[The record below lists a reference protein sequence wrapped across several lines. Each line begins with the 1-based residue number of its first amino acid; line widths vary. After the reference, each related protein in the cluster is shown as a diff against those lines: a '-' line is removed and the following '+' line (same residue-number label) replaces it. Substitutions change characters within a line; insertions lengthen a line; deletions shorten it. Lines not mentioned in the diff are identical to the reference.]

1 MRKPK
6 STSPIRQLVAA
17 ALAAAMGLAATASSV
32 AAEAA
37 SDSVAVA
44 GEKPAIATS
53 AISVSPRFNIGTM
66 LVERHGERG
75 TPLILIPGLA
85 SGAWV
90 WQDVVKRFKDTHVV
104 YVVTLAGFDGQPVVS
119 GKVMQQ
125 ALQSLKGLIVTQELD
140 KPVLIG
146 HSLGGVLSIALAQAE
161 SSLIAGVVS
170 IDGLPVFPGTEAMP
184 PAQRAAMVADIKA
197 GMSGLDREKFASQQ
211 QEYMRGIGVLD
222 AVTAER
228 LAQLSAK
235 SDPAATA
242 EYMAETL
249 ALDLRPNLPRIS
261 VPVLLIS
268 PYNAADGEAKM
279 ISEAA
284 KTAHYR
290 QLMAGTPRLEVVS
303 VSPAR
308 HFAMFDQPKL
318 VSDAIGKYLQ
328 ALGTP

>member
-1 MRKPK
+1 MTNLK
-6 STSPIRQLVAA
+6 STFPLRL
-17 ALAAAMGLAATASSV
+17 LAAAVLVASMGLTATASAATAEAA
-32 AAEAA
+32 AAEASA
-37 SDSVAVA
+37 ATGD
-44 GEKPAIATS
+44 KPATS
-53 AISVSPRFNIGTM
+53 AVSVAPRFIIGTM

-75 TPLILIPGLA
+75 SPLILIPGLA

-90 WQDVVKRFKDTHVV
+90 WEDLVKQLEDRHVV
-104 YVVTLAGFDGQPVVS
+104 YVVTLAGFDGRPAVS

-125 ALQSLKGLIVTQELD
+125 ALQSLKGLIVTQELH

-184 PAQRAAMVADIKA
+184 PAQRTAMVADIKA
-197 GMSGLDREKFASQQ
+197 GMSGLDREKFATQQ
-211 QEYMRGIGVLD
+211 QQYMRGIGVLD
-222 AVTAER
+222 AAMAAR
-228 LAQLSAK
+228 LAKLSAK

-249 ALDLRPNLPRIS
+249 ALDLRPNLPKIS

-268 PYNAADGEAKM
+268 PYNAADGEAQM

-290 QLMAGTPRLEVVS
+290 SLMAGTPKLDVVS
-303 VSPAR
+303 VAPAR

-318 VSDAIGKYLQ
+318 VGDAIGNFLQ
-328 ALGTP
+328 TLGTP

>member
-1 MRKPK
+1 MSNLK
-6 STSPIRQLVAA
+6 STSPIRL
-17 ALAAAMGLAATASSV
+17 LAAAVLAASMGLAATASAA
-32 AAEAA
+32 AAEAVA
-37 SDSVAVA
+37 DSAAV
-44 GEKPAIATS
+44 GDKPAVATS
-53 AISVSPRFNIGTM
+53 AISISPRFNIGTL

-75 TPLILIPGLA
+75 TPLIMIPGLA

-90 WQDVVKRFKDTHVV
+90 WEDLVKKFKDTHVV
-104 YVVTLAGFDGQPVVS
+104 YVVTLAGFDGRPAVS

-125 ALQSLKGLIVTQELD
+125 ALQSLKGLIVTQELH

-184 PAQRAAMVADIKA
+184 PAQRAAMVANIKA
-197 GMSGLDREKFASQQ
+197 GMSGLDREKFANQQ
-211 QEYMRGIGVLD
+211 QQYMRGIGVLD
-222 AVTAER
+222 AATAER
-228 LAQLSAK
+228 LAKLSAK

-249 ALDLRPNLPRIS
+249 ALDLRPNLAKIS

-268 PYNAADGEAKM
+268 PYNAADGETQM

-284 KTAHYR
+284 KTAHY
-290 QLMAGTPRLEVVS
+290 QSLMAGTPKFEVKS
-303 VSPAR
+303 VAPAR

-318 VSDAIGKYLQ
+318 VGDAIGNYLQ